1 MQLDRYLSKF
11 AGLSRKSILRLLHL
25 GQIQVDNTVTYS
37 RTHEVNDFSL
47 VHIESELL
55 SLHKPARYFMM
66 NKPAGILSATKDSQ
80 HTTAIELISEENHSD
95 LHIAGRL
102 DRATTGLLILTND
115 GKWSRQLTEPVQKV
129 PKVYLVETAHAISPQ
144 TADIFH
150 QGIYFKYENI
160 TTSPALIE
168 IMNPTTCRLT
178 IYEGRYHQVKRMF
191 AAVGNRV
198 IALHR
203 ESMGE
208 IVLDQSLAVGE
219 FRALSQQE
227 IDSITK
233 TALKK

>member
-1 MQLDRYLSKF
+1 MQLDRYLSKY

-25 GQIQVDNTVTYS
+25 GQIQVDNAVTQS
-37 RTHEVNDFSL
+37 RTHEVNDFSQI
-47 VHIESELL
+47 HIQGELL

-66 NKPAGILSATKDSQ
+66 NKPAGILSATKDPQ
-80 HTTAIELISEENHSD
+80 HTTAIELIHEESRPD

-115 GKWSRQLTEPVQKV
+115 GKWSRQLTEPLQKI

-144 TADIFH
+144 TPEIFQ

-160 TTSPALIE
+160 TTSPAEIE
-168 IMNPTTCRLT
+168 IIKPTTCRLT

-191 AAVGNRV
+191 SAVGNRV
-198 IALHR
+198 IRLHR
-203 ESMGE
+203 ESMGD
-208 IVLDQSLAVGE
+208 IVLDENLAYGE
-219 FRALSQQE
+219 YRALNKNE
-227 IDSITK
+227 INSITR

>member
-1 MQLDRYLSKF
+1 MQLDRYLSKY
-11 AGLSRKSILRLLHL
+11 AGLSRKTLLRLLHL
-25 GQIQVDNTVTYS
+25 GQIQVDNTVTHS
-37 RTHEVNDFSL
+37 RTHEVNDFSP
-47 VHIESELL
+47 VHIEGELL
-55 SLHKPARYFMM
+55 SVHKPARYFMM
-66 NKPAGILSATKDSQ
+66 YKPAGILSATKDSL
-80 HTTAIELISEENHSD
+80 HTTAIELISEENRTE

-115 GKWSRQLTEPVQKV
+115 GKWSRQLTAPIQKI

-144 TADIFH
+144 TAYIFQ

-160 TTSPALIE
+160 TTSPAEIE
-168 IMNPTTCRLT
+168 IINPTTCRLT

-208 IVLDQSLAVGE
+208 IVLDKNLVAGE
-219 FRALSQQE
+219 YRALNQKE

-233 TALKK
+233 TVVKK